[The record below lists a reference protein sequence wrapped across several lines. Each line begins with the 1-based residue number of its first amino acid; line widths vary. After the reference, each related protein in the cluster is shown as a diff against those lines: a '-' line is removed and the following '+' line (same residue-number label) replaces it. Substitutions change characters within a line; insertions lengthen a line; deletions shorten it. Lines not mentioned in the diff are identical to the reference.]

1 MSLEQVQAWISDQQ
15 RALDETG
22 IENIALAIFRNGV
35 QVSGWDNNYRFQI
48 GTGNSIPAAYAQ
60 LRSKIPLPVE
70 LAARKREQ
78 AKQLLREAKELEAEH
93 DL

>member
-1 MSLEQVQAWISDQQ
+1 MSLEQVQAWIADQQ

-22 IENIALAIFRNGV
+22 IRNLQLAILSSGV
-35 QVSGWDNNYRFQI
+35 QVSGWDNWRYEI
-48 GTGNSIPAAYAQ
+48 GAGDSIPAAYAQ

-78 AKQLLREAKELEAEH
+78 AKQLLREAKELEAQH

>member
-1 MSLEQVQAWISDQQ
+1 VSLEQVQAWIADQQ

-22 IENIALAIFRNGV
+22 IRNLQLAILSSGV
-35 QVSGWDNNYRFQI
+35 QVSGWDNWRYEI
-48 GTGNSIPAAYAQ
+48 GAGNSIPAAYAQ
-60 LRSKIPLPVE
+60 LRSKIPMPLE

-78 AKQLLREAKELEAEH
+78 AKELLREANELEAQH

>member
-1 MSLEQVQAWISDQQ
+1 MSLEQVQAWIADQQ

-22 IENIALAIFRNGV
+22 IRNLELSVYRNGV
-35 QVSGWDNNYRFQI
+35 QVSGWDNWRFEI
-48 GTGNSIPAAYAQ
+48 GLGDSIPAAYAQ
-60 LRSKIPLPVE
+60 LRSKIPLPME

-78 AKQLLREAKELEAEH
+78 AKQLLREAKELEVQH